1 MSLVKWAPLNN
12 IENMFENY
20 ARSLGWSLNGDQEL
34 ISKDDWTPRVDISE
48 TDSELVIKADIPDVK
63 KEDVKVSVEEGV
75 LTIQGEKKQ
84 EREESGK
91 KYHRIERYYG
101 NFSRSFTLPS
111 YVDEAKIEASFKNGV
126 LQLHI
131 PKTAQSAHKNI
142 EIKID

>member
-12 IENMFENY
+12 IESMFDNY
-20 ARSLGWSLNGDQEL
+20 VRSLGWPLNGDQEL

-48 TDSELVIKADIPDVK
+48 TDTELVIKADIPDVK

-91 KYHRIERYYG
+91 KYHRIERFYG

-111 YVDEAKIEASFKNGV
+111 YVNEGKIEASFKNGV

-142 EIKID
+142 EIKVD

>member
-1 MSLVKWAPLNN
+1 MSPVKWTPLNN
-12 IENMFENY
+12 IENMFDSY
-20 ARSLGWSLNGDQEL
+20 VKSLGWPLNGDQEL
-34 ISKDDWTPRVDISE
+34 ISKDDWAPRVDISE
-48 TDSELVIKADIPDVK
+48 TDSELVIKADIPDVR

-111 YVDEAKIEASFKNGV
+111 YVDEGKIEASFKNGV

-131 PKTAQSAHKNI
+131 PKTAQSAHKSI
-142 EIKID
+142 EIKVD

>member
-12 IENMFENY
+12 IESMFDNY
-20 ARSLGWSLNGDQEL
+20 VRSLGWPLNGDQVL

-48 TDSELVIKADIPDVK
+48 TDTELVIKADIPDVK

-91 KYHRIERYYG
+91 KYHRIERFYG

-111 YVDEAKIEASFKNGV
+111 YVNEGKIEASFKNGV

-142 EIKID
+142 EIKVD

>member
-12 IENMFENY
+12 IESMFDHY
-20 ARSLGWSLNGDQEL
+20 AKSLGWPLNGDQEL
-34 ISKDDWTPRVDISE
+34 ISKDDWAPRVDISE

-75 LTIQGEKKQ
+75 LRIQGEKKQ

-111 YVDEAKIEASFKNGV
+111 YVNEAKIEASFKNGV
-126 LQLHI
+126 LKLHI